1 MHGNRL
7 GWIGLFALMLV
18 ACNLSTAPPTP
29 TLAPATE
36 IPLFFPS
43 VTPLPGLDGANP
55 TTSFSLTPNAPIEGL
70 NPNCPQPPGWVTYT
84 VEPGDSMG
92 LLAQQTD
99 SSISELTQA
108 NCLDNPDQIYVGQ
121 VLYVPRTPVVSQ

>member
-1 MHGNRL
+1 MHGKKL
-7 GWIGLFALMLV
+7 CWLVGMALV

-29 TLAPATE
+29 TVAPATQ

-43 VTPLPGLDGANP
+43 VTPIPNLSGA
-55 TTSFSLTPNAPIEGL
+55 TPNVPVEGA
-70 NPNCPQPPGWVTYT
+70 NPNCPLPPGWITYT

-99 SSISELTQA
+99 SSIPELTQA
-108 NCLDNPDQIYVGQ
+108 NCLDNADQIFVGQ
-121 VLYVPRTPVVSQ
+121 VLYLPRTPVVS